1 MNIRSIT
8 QHAVILSVCSIP
20 AAAYGQ
26 GGYVKFQEFDFG
38 YFMWF
43 LYAAIAVVLTLIV
56 VNLIRSTSGSGN
68 VKTVRKKRQKVQLDD
83 FRERAAAF
91 GFKLGETKT
100 LERIAGRLSPK
111 APHNLLTA
119 ASGREYLMAD
129 LGKRIAR
136 RQREIKL
143 LDRIVDKLRRMREAD
158 VHEREYVRVEA
169 DLSIWVAPK
178 KKQLTEEVVSLIE
191 DEPPAEVDIFDNLES
206 VPGKLVD
213 ISEGGAAI
221 EVDLD
226 VEKGDMVDF
235 WSADSHFV
243 LSELTAGVV
252 SAHRDQGADAT
263 TLHLHFM
270 DPDMRELRLVIADLK
285 SRSQPEAV

>member
-1 MNIRSIT
+1 MTIRSISLN
-8 QHAVILSVCSIP
+8 AVLLSVYGIP
-20 AAAYGQ
+20 AAAFAQ

-38 YFMWF
+38 YFTWF
-43 LYAAIAVVLTLIV
+43 LYAAIAVVLALVV
-56 VNLIRSTSGSGN
+56 VNVLRSTSGSGN
-68 VKTVRKKRQKVQLDD
+68 VKVARKKKQKVQLDD
-83 FRERAAAF
+83 FRERAAAL

-119 ASGREYLMAD
+119 ATGREYLMAD

-143 LDRIVDKLRRMREAD
+143 LDRIVEKLRRMREAD

-169 DLSIWVAPK
+169 ELSIWVKPK
-178 KKQLTEEVVSLIE
+178 KRELSEDVVSLIE

-226 VEKGDMVDF
+226 VEKGDMVEF

-252 SAHRDQGADAT
+252 SAHRDQGADA